1 MIKVL
6 IERNVSPDM
15 ISTYVKNSRQALQQS
30 HVVPGFI
37 KGESYT
43 DIDNPQRRFVLG
55 TWRTRQ
61 DWINWRDSDERKE
74 LLTSISPIL
83 LEPEKIAVLDEGV

>member
-15 ISTYVKNSRQALQQS
+15 VSTYIKSSQNALQRS

-37 KGESYT
+37 SGESYY
-43 DIDNPQRRFVLG
+43 DVDNEQRRFVLG
-55 TWRTRQ
+55 TWKTKQ
-61 DWINWRDSDERKE
+61 DWINWRDSDERKDV
-74 LLTSISPIL
+74 LNTITPIL
-83 LEPEKIAVLDEGV
+83 LEPERIAILA